1 MNRPVILCV
10 DDETI
15 ITDAL
20 KDQLQHSFG
29 EEFEIETS
37 DSGGDALEL
46 FEELLQDN
54 REVPV
59 VIADYIMPGIKGDEL
74 LISIHNKDSITR
86 NILLTG
92 QANLEGITNAVNKA
106 DLYRFIQKPWDL
118 DDLTLTIKEA
128 ARSYFQQKTIQ
139 KQNKELSELNKSLE
153 KKVGERTYE
162 LQELN
167 NTKDKFFSIIAHDLK
182 NPFNALLGFSQH
194 LVEEYENTS
203 GEEIKEMLYAMKEA
217 SENAYKLLQN
227 LLEWS
232 RSQTGRI
239 SWNPGKLFMESLI
252 SENIDI
258 LKKAAINKNIKFEV
272 DLPDVLIAYADENMV
287 KTIIRNLL
295 SNAIKYSYEGGKIT
309 VSGKVDSNYIRIC
322 IADQGVGID
331 EEGKKK
337 LFRIDSD
344 YSTTGTANEEGTGLG
359 LILCKE
365 FVEKNKGEIWVE
377 SEKGKGSKF
386 CFTLPEKKVQ

>member
-258 LKKAAINKNIKFEV
+258 LKKAAINKNLKFEV